1 MKRMTL
7 LFATVLIATVA
18 MGQNEKYY
26 QKMGEA
32 LGQFAGC
39 TSVEDFQNLAN
50 QFGVIAKVE
59 TEEWLPL
66 YYEAHCYILMGF
78 TGQLEAD
85 VQDSYLDKASASIDK
100 MLDIAPDEAEVYV
113 MKAFYHTGYLVVDP
127 PARAMSTS
135 PLISDALSRALSIES
150 DNPRAQFLSIS
161 NEMGT
166 ASYFGSDT
174 TPICK
179 KAGQLLDSWDN
190 YAIKSP
196 IHPGWGKEETEGIV
210 RGCGE

>member
-1 MKRMTL
+1 MKKVAL
-7 LFATVLIATVA
+7 LITAMLIATVA

-26 QKMGEA
+26 QKMGET
-32 LGQFAGC
+32 LGKFASAS
-39 TSVEDFQNLAN
+39 SVDDLQNLAN

-59 TEEWLPL
+59 TKEWLPL

-78 TGQLEAD
+78 TGQLEPA

-127 PARAMSTS
+127 PARAMYTT
-135 PLISDALSRALSIES
+135 PLINEAISRALSIEAG
-150 DNPRAQFLSIS
+150 NPRAQFLSIS

-174 TPICK
+174 APICK
-179 KAGQLLDSWDN
+179 RASQLLDSWDN

-196 IHPGWGKEETEGIV
+196 IHPAWGKEETEGIV

>member
-1 MKRMTL
+1 MKRTM
-7 LFATVLIATVA
+7 LFFAAIFIVSTT

-32 LGQFAGC
+32 IGQFADC

-50 QFGVIAKVE
+50 LFGVIAKVE

-78 TGQLEAD
+78 TGQLEAAP
-85 VQDSYLDKASASIDK
+85 QDSYLDKASASIDK
-100 MLDIAPDEAEVYV
+100 MMEIAPNEAEVYV
-113 MKAFYHTGYLVVDP
+113 MKAFYHTGYLVVNP
-127 PARAMSTS
+127 PARAMNTS
-135 PLISDALSRALSIES
+135 PLIHEAISRALSIEPG
-150 DNPRAQFLSIS
+150 NPRAQFLSIS

-174 TPICK
+174 APICK

-196 IHPGWGKEETEGIV
+196 IHPSWGKEETEGIV
-210 RGCGE
+210 RGCDE

>member
-1 MKRMTL
+1 MKRTTL
-7 LFATVLIATVA
+7 LFAAIFIVSIA
-18 MGQNEKYY
+18 MGQNEKYF

-32 LGQFAGC
+32 LGQFAEC
-39 TSVEDFQNLAN
+39 TTVEDFQNLAN

-59 TEEWLPL
+59 TKEWLPL

-78 TGQLEAD
+78 TGQVEPAILD
-85 VQDSYLDKASASIDK
+85 GYLDKASASIDK
-100 MLDIAPDEAEVYV
+100 MLDIAPHEAEVYV

-127 PARAMSTS
+127 PARAMNTS
-135 PLISDALSRALSIES
+135 PLISEALSRALSIEP

-166 ASYFGSDT
+166 ANFFGSDT
-174 TPICK
+174 APICK
-179 KAGQLLDSWDN
+179 KAKQLLKSWDD

-196 IHPGWGKEETEGIV
+196 IHPNWGKEETGGIV
-210 RGCGE
+210 TGCGE

>member
-1 MKRMTL
+1 MKRTTL
-7 LFATVLIATVA
+7 FFAAIFIASIA

-32 LGQFAGC
+32 LGQFASC
-39 TSVEDFQNLAN
+39 TSVEDYQNLAN

-78 TGQLEAD
+78 TGQLEPAI
-85 VQDSYLDKASASIDK
+85 QDSYLDKASASIDK
-100 MLDIAPDEAEVYV
+100 MLDIAPDEVEVYV
-113 MKAFYHTGYLVVDP
+113 MKAFYHTGYLVVNP
-127 PARAMSTS
+127 PTRAMSTT
-135 PLISDALSRALSIES
+135 PLINEAISRALSIES

-174 TPICK
+174 APICK
-179 KAGQLLDSWDN
+179 KAVQLLETWDD
-190 YAIKSP
+190 YKLKSP
-196 IHPGWGKEETEGIV
+196 IHPNWGKDETEGIV
-210 RGCGE
+210 SRCNQ